1 MANLIYEK
9 AKHPRI
15 CSSFGGNVAATRF
28 HQSLLFLFYTSPL
41 PVYPIV
47 EGLKRNIADLQISNS
62 NQSNQNLERL
72 YIRGVV
78 RSSFGCT
85 PCLGQEQTR
94 LRPDQ
99 TSFCNVLD
107 LTGTMVY
114 LPDTMVDL
122 PNTMVDLP
130 NTMVDLP
137 NTMVDLPNNIYI
149 IFIFIQIDFQA
160 MVLSR

>member
-1 MANLIYEK
+1 MPKLQSPVLY
-9 AKHPRI
+9 PR
-15 CSSFGGNVAATRF
+15 
-28 HQSLLFLFYTSPL
+28 Y
-41 PVYPIV
+41 
-47 EGLKRNIADLQISNS
+47 IADLQISNS

-78 RSSFGCT
+78 CSGVCT

-94 LRPDQ
+94 LRP
-99 TSFCNVLD
+99 CNVLDWTELD
-107 LTGTMVY
+107 LTGTMVD

-137 NTMVDLPNNIYI
+137 NTMADLPNTIVDLPNTMVDLPNN
-149 IFIFIQIDFQA
+149 
-160 MVLSR
+160 MVDIHPC